1 MSDTI
6 QAISRSLNADIQALT
21 AVSQN
26 VANLNTPGYQSVR
39 ARSDFAAA
47 SGAQAMAVQ
56 RGDGALRET
65 GRGLDLALRG
75 NGFFVTQQD
84 GQQRLLRMGSF
95 VRGAD
100 GSLQTREG
108 AAVLTDAGVL
118 TLPQSDIRVDEQG
131 AIWDGE
137 ALLARLSIVDV
148 AESARLIPSEGGYR
162 YDGATTQWKGTVQQ
176 GSVEQSNVD
185 AAGETMQ
192 LIELSRH
199 AESVQRVISLYDRA
213 MDTGINRIGDN

>member
-1 MSDTI
+1 MNDTI
-6 QAISRSLNADIQALT
+6 QAISRSLNADIDALT

-26 VANLNTPGYQSVR
+26 VANLNTPGYQGVR
-39 ARSDFAAA
+39 ARGDFAAA
-47 SGAQAMAVQ
+47 TGAAAMIVQ

-100 GSLQTREG
+100 GSLQTRQG
-108 AAVLTDAGVL
+108 AAVLTDAGAL

-131 AIWDGE
+131 GIWDGD
-137 ALLARLSIVDV
+137 ALLAHLRIVDV
-148 AESARLIPSEGGYR
+148 AEPARLIPSEGGYR
-162 YDGATTQWKGTVQQ
+162 YDGVTAPWKGTVQQ

-185 AAGETMQ
+185 AAAETLQ

>member
-6 QAISRSLNADIQALT
+6 QAISRSLNADIDALT

-39 ARSDFAAA
+39 ARGDFSAA
-47 SGAQAMAVQ
+47 SGTAAMSVQ
-56 RGDGALRET
+56 RGNGALRET

-108 AAVLTDAGVL
+108 ATVLTDAGML

-131 AIWDGE
+131 GIWDGD
-137 ALLARLSIVDV
+137 ALLAHLRIVDV
-148 AESARLIPSEGGYR
+148 TEPGRLIPSDGGYR
-162 YDGATTQWKGTVQQ
+162 YDGVTAPWNGTVQQ

-185 AAGETMQ
+185 AAAETLQ

>member
-1 MSDTI
+1 MSETI

-39 ARSDFAAA
+39 ARSDFAVA
-47 SGAQAMAVQ
+47 SGASSMAVQ

-75 NGFFVTQQD
+75 NGFFVSQQD

-100 GSLQTREG
+100 GSLRTREG

-118 TLPQSDIRVDEQG
+118 TLPLSDIRIDNQG
-131 AIWDGE
+131 GIWDGE
-137 ALLARLSIVDV
+137 SLLAHLSIVEV
-148 AESARLIPSEGGYR
+148 ADPARLIPSEGGYR
-162 YDGATTQWKGTVQQ
+162 YDGALTQWKGTVQQ

-185 AAGETMQ
+185 AAAETMQ

>member
-6 QAISRSLNADIQALT
+6 QAISRSLNSDIEALT

-39 ARSDFAAA
+39 ARGDFAAA
-47 SGAQAMAVQ
+47 SGATAMAVQ
-56 RGDGALRET
+56 RGDGALRQT

-100 GSLQTREG
+100 GTMQTREG
-108 AAVLTDAGVL
+108 AVVLTDAGRL
-118 TLPQSDIRVDEQG
+118 TLPQSDIRVDAQG
-131 AIWDGE
+131 GIWDGD

-148 AESARLIPSEGGYR
+148 AEPARLIPAEGGYR
-162 YDGATTQWKGTVQQ
+162 YDGVTTQWQGTVQQ

-185 AAGETMQ
+185 AAAETMQ